1 MQHQIMCYTCFINR
15 ASFRHCFTC
24 DALFWGLC
32 TEEPNFAIQCCSQCD
47 VIFNALLFLP
57 RFWGYVLNAGAMK
70 HPRTNKTKA
79 ALDTTPPDQ
88 QNKPHLKKVICIFL
102 WVKGV
107 YLETI
112 KTFLFIQEISLAY
125 ENCMVIACILIC
137 LQSSRRL
144 KFRERIV

>member
-1 MQHQIMCYTCFINR
+1 MCYTCFLNR
-15 ASFRHCFTC
+15 ASFKTLFHMWCPFLGVVYGGTALCYRVLFIVWC
-24 DALFWGLC
+24 DFQCPAI
-32 TEEPNFAIQCCSQCD
+32 FAT
-47 VIFNALLFLP
+47 VLVN
-57 RFWGYVLNAGAMK
+57 VLNAGAMK

-144 KFRERIV
+144 KLGERFV